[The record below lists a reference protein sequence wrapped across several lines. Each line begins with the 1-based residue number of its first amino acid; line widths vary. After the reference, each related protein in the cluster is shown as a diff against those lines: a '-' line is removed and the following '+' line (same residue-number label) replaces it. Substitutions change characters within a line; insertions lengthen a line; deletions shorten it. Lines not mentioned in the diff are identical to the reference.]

1 MDETKKTQE
10 NVEQTP
16 VVQEEKKPKTLLYI
30 IIGIFVFLLVLGAV
44 GFFVIKV
51 FLKQRISLLNK
62 GREKLIEQADKF
74 IDIAEDEDKDEN
86 EDEDFFYTKSTE
98 KTVDGD
104 LEKKELITDKFPTD
118 IPLPGG
124 LVTASSYDKYDIEV
138 KIDINSTIDEI
149 IEWYEKA
156 LIEKGW
162 EITSKSSEDFEG
174 WKTGSIEFVKEAEE
188 REGSV
193 TLDRNPFVKVTTI
206 RVRESLY

>member
-10 NVEQTP
+10 NVEQAP
-16 VVQEEKKPKTLLYI
+16 VVQEEKKSKTLLYV

-51 FLKQRISLLNK
+51 LLKQGVSLLNK
-62 GREKLIEQADKF
+62 EGEKLIEQADKF
-74 IDIAEDEDKDEN
+74 IDTSEDED
-86 EDEDFFYTKSTE
+86 EDEEFSYSKSTE

-124 LVTASSYDKYDIEV
+124 LVTASSYDEFDIEA
-138 KIDINSTIDEI
+138 KIDIDSTIDEI

-156 LIEKGW
+156 LVEKGW

-174 WKTGSIEFVKEAEE
+174 WETGSIDFAKVAEE
-188 REGSV
+188 RKGSV
-193 TLDRNPFVKVTTI
+193 SLDRNPYVKVTTI
-206 RVRESLY
+206 RVRERLY

>member
-10 NVEQTP
+10 NVEQAP
-16 VVQEEKKPKTLLYI
+16 VVQEEKKSKTLLYV

-51 FLKQRISLLNK
+51 LLKQGVSLLNK
-62 GREKLIEQADKF
+62 EGEKLIEQADKF
-74 IDIAEDEDKDEN
+74 IDTSEEED
-86 EDEDFFYTKSTE
+86 EDEDFSYSKSTE

-124 LVTASSYDKYDIEV
+124 LVTASSYDEFDIEV
-138 KIDINSTIDEI
+138 KIDIDSTIEEI

-156 LIEKGW
+156 LVEKGW

-174 WKTGSIEFVKEAEE
+174 WKTGSIDFAKGAEE
-188 REGSV
+188 RKGSV
-193 TLDRNPFVKVTTI
+193 TLDRNPYVKVTTI
-206 RVRESLY
+206 RVRERLY